1 MDAGPER
8 PHLGAIFLAPS
19 ARSASRPGGADF
31 RRGALARGGG
41 AGSVWSPAGGP
52 AVLALRRHHGGA
64 LARGGG
70 AGQAGRAGR
79 SGAEC
84 FRIFI
89 PPTIPPNSFG
99 DRAAGSPPPL
109 LSLSLKSI
117 LLKREREKGGWPR
130 GTRIARGILGIE
142 MLGFNQHHVGV
153 RFFTSS
159 GTSSGTGSPSNQF

>member
-1 MDAGPER
+1 
-8 PHLGAIFLAPS
+8 LGA
-19 ARSASRPGGADF
+19 GGT
-31 RRGALARGGG
+31 L
-41 AGSVWSPAGGP
+41 AGG
-52 AVLALRRHHGGA
+52 V
-64 LARGGG
+64 G

-99 DRAAGSPPPL
+99 DRAAGRPPPL

-117 LLKREREKGGWPR
+117 LLRERERKGGWPR
-130 GTRIARGILGIE
+130 ETRIARGILVIE

-153 RFFTSS
+153 RF
-159 GTSSGTGSPSNQF
+159 